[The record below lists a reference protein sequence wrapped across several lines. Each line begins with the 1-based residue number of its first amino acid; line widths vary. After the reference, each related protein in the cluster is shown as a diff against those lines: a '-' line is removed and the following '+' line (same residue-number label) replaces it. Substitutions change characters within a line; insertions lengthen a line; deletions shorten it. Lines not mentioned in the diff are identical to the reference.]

1 MNITG
6 FIKRISS
13 RIKARRA
20 YKKERK
26 RANSNS
32 RLNYYL
38 HKNTKLNK
46 FKVKKRIT

>member
-1 MNITG
+1 MNVFE

-13 RIKARRA
+13 KIKARRE
-20 YKKERK
+20 YKRERK

-46 FKVKKRIT
+46 YKVKKRIT